1 MTTSLQPADPRR
13 LGRYEILARIGA
25 GGMGA
30 VFLGRDPAGRLVA
43 VKVIRPE
50 YAGEDEFRGRFRS
63 EVNRARQVPPFCTA
77 EVLDADPEHVTPYL
91 VVEYVDG
98 PDLAEVVRENGPLT
112 GGALHSVAVGVATAL
127 VAIHGAGVVHRD
139 LKPRNVLF
147 ALGSPKVIDFG
158 IAQAMEATSRHT
170 RTDQMVGT
178 LAYMAPE
185 RFDVDSA
192 QPAGPAADVFAWG
205 AVVTY
210 AGTGHTPFAG
220 DTPTVT
226 AARILTQPPDLDG
239 LPPAL
244 RDLVLLTLAKDPA
257 RRPTAHELLDLL
269 LKTRPGDTRDEASRL
284 APGLRRAAEAAQHTG
299 FSPAGRAPG
308 GPSPVGDR
316 LRRHRQPHRRRSKLL
331 VGAVTAVVLAALT
344 GAGLAVLRPG
354 PSGPPAPAASG
365 PVTVVR
371 GPTVLDALDRE
382 GQWTTDIGTDDGLTC
397 TFADGRM
404 TVATRPG
411 VGSPCSGPVVVFARH
426 QSVAVDVTL
435 GSASSCALIW
445 LRAVI
450 SNGYRVTLC
459 PGRAEVGIDVDGAV
473 TPVTSTAPA
482 SLTAG
487 RRQRITIEVLAGQ
500 ATVRAGTTPILSA
513 ALSEPAL
520 VAGEVRLG
528 ATGKDLDQAAKVSF
542 ARAEFRSLPL
552 QPSTAFP
559 DLSAA
564 TISATAKLEKLAD
577 FHHSITLESV
587 ILVPEGDSRSV
598 TGSQTHVTLPLS
610 ARAKFFSP
618 LYDADRPQDCFD
630 DSHQATCPRQE
641 EVFEGWIS
649 RQKQPAVV
657 LVDIR
662 AGVVVRVAAID
673 LG

>member
-1 MTTSLQPADPRR
+1 MTTVLQPADPRR

-77 EVLDADPEHVTPYL
+77 EVLDADPEHETPYL

-98 PDLAEVVRENGPLT
+98 PDLAEVVRENGPLS

-257 RRPTAHELLDLL
+257 ERPTAHELLDLL
-269 LKTRPGDTRDEASRL
+269 LRTRPGDTRDQPPRL

-299 FSPAGRAPG
+299 HAPAGN
-308 GPSPVGDR
+308 R
-316 LRRHRQPHRRRSKLL
+316 LRRHRQPHRRKLKLL
-331 VGAVTAVVLAALT
+331 AGAATAVVLAAVT
-344 GAGLAVLRPG
+344 GIGLAMIRPG
-354 PSGPPAPAASG
+354 PAGPPPPAASAPG
-365 PVTVVR
+365 PATVVR

-382 GQWTTDIGTDDGLTC
+382 GQWTADIGTDDGLTC
-397 TFADGRM
+397 TFADDRM

-411 VGSPCSGPVVVFARH
+411 VGSPCSGPVAVFAGD

-435 GSASSCALIW
+435 GSAASCALIW
-445 LRAVI
+445 LRAVT

-459 PGRAEVGIDVDGAV
+459 PGRADLGIDFDGTV
-473 TPVTSTAPA
+473 TPVTTAASA

-487 RRQRITIEVLAGQ
+487 RRQRITIQVLDGQ
-500 ATVRAGTTPILSA
+500 ATVQAGTTPILSA
-513 ALSEPAL
+513 TLTEPAL
-520 VAGEVRLG
+520 AAGEVRLG
-528 ATGKDLDQAAKVSF
+528 ATGKDPDQAAKVSF

-559 DLSAA
+559 DLSAP
-564 TISATAKLEKLAD
+564 TISAPAKLEKLAD
-577 FHHSITLESV
+577 FQHSITLESV
-587 ILVPEGDSRSV
+587 ILVPVGDSRSV

-610 ARAKFFSP
+610 ARARFFSP
-618 LYDADRPQDCFD
+618 LYDDPRPQECFN
-630 DSHQATCPRQE
+630 DSHQATCARQE
-641 EVFEGWIS
+641 EVFEGWIA

-662 AGVVVRVAAID
+662 EGVVVRVAAID